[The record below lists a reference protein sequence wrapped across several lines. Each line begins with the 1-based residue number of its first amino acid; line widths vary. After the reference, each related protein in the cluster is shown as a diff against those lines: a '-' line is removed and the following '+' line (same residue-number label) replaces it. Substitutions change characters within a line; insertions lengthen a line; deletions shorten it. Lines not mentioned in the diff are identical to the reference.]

1 MNHLDSKLFTLTSPK
16 RINNVRNVLNNSLD
30 LDSFGCDNNDKWNN
44 RYDTLLSDWLKKGKR
59 YRCLHTYAYEYYMFW
74 HYILS
79 IPILVISTGIG
90 MTTFAFVSPDKPT
103 NFEYISQYIVS
114 FFNLVVAILSGI
126 LQLSK
131 CSEFAIRH
139 QRAAIEY
146 TKFYRS
152 IQMEISL
159 AYCHRS
165 NPIDFCRYKRMT
177 LDKLLDDSLQIP
189 KSILKKIKNTNHTN
203 TSIHEIDTDM
213 MDVLSIESFHSV
225 RDDQSD
231 NC

>member
-1 MNHLDSKLFTLTSPK
+1 MYPLDTNIVTLMSPK
-16 RINNVRNVLNNSLD
+16 RMNVVRNSLD
-30 LDSFGCDNNDKWNN
+30 LESFDCDNDDKWND

-90 MTTFAFVSPDKPT
+90 MTTFAFVSPDKPSK
-103 NFEYISQYIVS
+103 FEYISQYIVS
-114 FFNLVVAILSGI
+114 FLNLVVAILSGI

-131 CSEFAIRH
+131 CSEYAIRH
-139 QRAAIEY
+139 QRAVIEY

-159 AYCHRS
+159 EYCHRS

-177 LDKLLDDSLQIP
+177 LDKLSEDSLQIP
-189 KSILKKIKNTNHTN
+189 KSILKKMKKNN
-203 TSIHEIDTDM
+203 TTIREIDDDMTDI
-213 MDVLSIESFHSV
+213 LSLDSFHSI
-225 RDDQSD
+225 RDNESD
-231 NC
+231 TC